1 MKFLNLLAL
10 CLLSVGTFAQK
21 AYLLKQ
27 NFPIGKKYDFSLVS
41 DQIINQKIGDQKISS
56 TQTIGTDYTFD
67 IRNGEDSDKD
77 IEVIYGRIFMK
88 SSAMENGIS
97 MDSEDQDTTKL
108 NPFKGIKGATF
119 NMVMAADGT
128 VKSLTGVD
136 QMLNNMASKMSKDT
150 AMVNRIKAQL
160 SMQFNTVSMTQ
171 TMEASLKIYPEKP
184 VKIGE
189 SWTISSKIK
198 MTMPIETTTKY
209 TLKEVKDGVAYLLVS
224 GTLVSK
230 GSFETMGNKMETD
243 LSGTNS
249 GDAEL
254 DIKTGLILKSH
265 IRTEMIGKMKAMG
278 QDIDFEL
285 QGINKVIGKEIA
297 GKKFN

>member
-10 CLLSVGTFAQK
+10 CLLSVCTFAQK

-27 NFPIGKKYDFSLVS
+27 NFPIGKKYDFSFVS

-67 IRNGEDSDKD
+67 IRNGESSDKD

-88 SSAMENGIS
+88 SSAMGNGIS
-97 MDSEDQDTTKL
+97 MDSDDQDTTKL

-160 SMQFNTVSMTQ
+160 STQFNTGSMTQ

-254 DIKTGLILKSH
+254 DVKTGLILKSH